1 MRFSVYLLA
10 ALGRASKPINVL
22 LMALTYFLGAGIARF
37 LGSRGSA
44 QAFWLG
50 LAGVLLAQ
58 ITLGLLSE
66 VFQAAE
72 APAPPLQDDRG
83 GRRLALREPALYLS
97 TAALAAAALI
107 SFILYKAGSLTS
119 AALLAVAASLV
130 VIVAYAVPPLRLMG
144 KGFGELLLAIHIAYL
159 GPSIGFLLQAGTF
172 HLLLNVSILPLT
184 LLLLATFLVLDF
196 PSYAEDLKYGRAT
209 LLIRLG
215 WENALRLHQALLI
228 SAYVLLGVSALLGFS
243 LALLAPGFL
252 TIPFAL
258 LQWNFLRNIARG
270 AKPIWG
276 LLTANAVALFG
287 LTAYFLALSFWLR

>member
-1 MRFSVYLLA
+1 MYLLM
-10 ALGRASKPINVL
+10 ALGRVSRPLNVL

-58 ITLGLLSE
+58 ATMGLLSE
-66 VFQAAE
+66 VFRTDGSPRIRVE
-72 APAPPLQDDRG
+72 DERG
-83 GRRLALREPALYLS
+83 ERRLAVREPALYLS
-97 TAALAAAALI
+97 IAALAAAALI
-107 SFILYKAGSLTS
+107 AFILYREGSFTS
-119 AALLAVAASLV
+119 ASLLAVAVSLI
-130 VIVAYAVPPLRLMG
+130 VILAYAVPPLRLMD
-144 KGFGELLLAIHIAYL
+144 KGFGELLLAIHVAYL
-159 GPSIGFLLQAGTF
+159 GPSIGFLLQARTF
-172 HLLLNVSILPLT
+172 HLLLNVSIVPLT
-184 LLLLATFLVLDF
+184 LLLLATYLVLDF

-209 LLIRLG
+209 LLVRVG
-215 WENALRLHQALLI
+215 WENALRLHQALLMG
-228 SAYVLLGVSALLGFS
+228 AYALLGVSTLLGFS

-270 AKPIWG
+270 AKPIWR
-276 LLTANAVALFG
+276 LLTANAIAVFG

>member
-1 MRFSVYLLA
+1 VYLLV
-10 ALGRASKPINVL
+10 ALGRISKPLNVL

-58 ITLGLLSE
+58 LTMGLLSE
-66 VFQAAE
+66 VFRTDE
-72 APAPPLQDDRG
+72 APRQRIEDERG
-83 GRRLALREPALYLS
+83 ERRIALREPSLYIS
-97 TAALAAAALI
+97 IAALAAAALI
-107 SFILYKAGSLTS
+107 AFILYKDGSLTP
-119 AALLAVAASLV
+119 ATLLSIAASLI
-130 VIVAYAVPPLRLMG
+130 VILSYSVQPVRLMD
-144 KGFGELLLAIHIAYL
+144 KGFGELLLAIHIAYI

-196 PSYAEDLKYGRAT
+196 PSYAEDLKYGRIT
-209 LLIRLG
+209 LLIRVG
-215 WENALRLHQALLI
+215 WEGAMRLHQALLI
-228 SAYVLLGVSALLGFS
+228 GAYVLLGVSTLWGFS

-252 TIPFAL
+252 TIPFAA

-270 AKPIWG
+270 AKPLWG
-276 LLTANAVALFG
+276 LLTANAVAVFG

>member
-1 MRFSVYLLA
+1 VRLLA
-10 ALGRASKPINVL
+10 ALGRISKPLNVL

-58 ITLGLLSE
+58 ITLGLLAE
-66 VFQAAE
+66 VFRTDA
-72 APAPPLQDDRG
+72 APAPPLEDEDGERK
-83 GRRLALREPALYLS
+83 LALREPALYLS
-97 TAALAAAALI
+97 ITGLAAAGIIA
-107 SFILYKAGSLTS
+107 FILYKDGSFTS
-119 AALLAVAASLV
+119 ATLLAVAASLI
-130 VIVAYAVPPLRLMG
+130 VIIAYAVPPLRLMD

-184 LLLLATFLVLDF
+184 LLLLATYLVLDF
-196 PSYAEDLKYGRAT
+196 PSYADDLKYGRTT
-209 LLIRLG
+209 LLIRVG
-215 WENALRLHQALLI
+215 WENALRLHHALLLG
-228 SAYVLLGVSALLGFS
+228 AYVLLGVSTLLGFS

-276 LLTANAVALFG
+276 LLTANAVAVFG

>member
-1 MRFSVYLLA
+1 M
-10 ALGRASKPINVL
+10 ALGRVSRPLNVL

-37 LGSRGSA
+37 LGGRGSA

-58 ITLGLLSE
+58 ATMGLLSE
-66 VFQAAE
+66 VFRTDGSPRIRVE
-72 APAPPLQDDRG
+72 DERG
-83 GRRLALREPALYLS
+83 ERRLAVREPALYLS
-97 TAALAAAALI
+97 IAALAAAALI
-107 SFILYKAGSLTS
+107 AFILYREGSFTS
-119 AALLAVAASLV
+119 ASLLAVAVSLI
-130 VIVAYAVPPLRLMG
+130 VILAYAVPPLRLMD

-172 HLLLNVSILPLT
+172 HLLLNVSIVPLT
-184 LLLLATFLVLDF
+184 LLLLATYLVLDF

-209 LLIRLG
+209 LLVRVG
-215 WENALRLHQALLI
+215 WENALRLHQALLMG
-228 SAYVLLGVSALLGFS
+228 AYALLGVSTLLGFS

-270 AKPIWG
+270 AKPIWR
-276 LLTANAVALFG
+276 LLTANAIAVFG